1 MASLHCATNPTITYR
16 KQVCMWQTYLRP
28 TSIAETLALL
38 HSHRDKARI
47 VSGGTD
53 VLLEVQQ
60 GIKQTSTLIDITA
73 LSDLKYVRM
82 ENGVLHLG
90 ALTTHND
97 VLRSQAC
104 QQYALPLFQ
113 ACLEVGAPQIRTRG
127 TLAGNVITASPA
139 NDTITPLMALDAE
152 LVLLS
157 SNGERIVPLRDF
169 YLGVRRTCCQP
180 DELVREIRLPAIT
193 EKQRSLFIKSGLRR
207 AQAISLLNIAFV
219 LTLDDNERI
228 TDAKITLG
236 CLAPTIVHASQA
248 ETYLKGKQLD
258 ATVCDEA
265 GKLACMDVRPI
276 DDVRAT
282 ASYRL
287 TTLASLVSHGLQ
299 SLASQQEIPIEQP
312 ITLETP
318 YAEDTPDPEFHD
330 IIETHIN
337 GQAYTLVDAQRKTL
351 LNALRENAELTG
363 TKEGCAEG
371 ECGACT
377 VWLNGQ
383 AVMSCLVPA
392 PQAHGAAITTIE
404 GLAHGEH
411 LHPLQ
416 QSFIDAAAVQCGFCI
431 PGMLMAG
438 AKLLDERTQPDTEQ
452 IRTALSGN
460 ICRCTGYRKIID
472 AVLMAG
478 GGQDGE

>member
-1 MASLHCATNPTITYR
+1 
-16 KQVCMWQTYLRP
+16 MWQTYLRP
-28 TSIAETLALL
+28 SSIAETLALL
-38 HSHRDKARI
+38 DSYKDRARI

-53 VLLEVQQ
+53 VLLELQQ
-60 GIKQTSTLIDITA
+60 GIKRTATLIDITG
-73 LSDLKYVRM
+73 LSALKYVRM
-82 ENGVLHLG
+82 EKGVLHLG
-90 ALTTHND
+90 GLTTHND
-97 VLRSQAC
+97 VLRSAEC

-152 LVLLS
+152 LVLVS
-157 SNGERIVPLRDF
+157 SSGERVVPLRDF
-169 YLGVRRTCCQP
+169 YLGVRRTLCRA
-180 DELVREIRLPAIT
+180 DELVREIRLPALT
-193 EKQRSLFIKSGLRR
+193 DKQRSLFIKSGLRR

-219 LTLDDNERI
+219 LTMDDDECI
-228 TDAKITLG
+228 SDARITLG

-258 ATVCDEA
+258 RTICDEA

-276 DDVRAT
+276 GDVRAT

-287 TTLASLVSHGLQ
+287 TTLATLVSYGLQ
-299 SLASQQEIPIEQP
+299 RLTNRKESPLEQP

-318 YAEDTPDPEFHD
+318 CEDTQSTDFHD
-330 IIETHIN
+330 VIETHIN
-337 GQAYTLVDAQRKTL
+337 GRNYVLVDAQRKTL
-351 LNALRENAELTG
+351 LNALRENAGLTG

-392 PQAHGAAITTIE
+392 PQAHGATVTTIE
-404 GLAHGEH
+404 GLADGEQ

-416 QSFIDAAAVQCGFCI
+416 QAFIDSAAVQCGFCI

-438 AKLLDERTQPDTEQ
+438 AKLLDEREQPDVEQ

-460 ICRCTGYRKIID
+460 ICRCTGYRKILD
-472 AVLMAG
+472 AVLVV

>member
-1 MASLHCATNPTITYR
+1 
-16 KQVCMWQTYLRP
+16 MWQTYLRP
-28 TSIAETLALL
+28 SSIAETLALL
-38 HSHRDKARI
+38 ESYKDKARI

-53 VLLEVQQ
+53 VLLELQQ
-60 GIKQTSTLIDITA
+60 GIKRTETLIDISG
-73 LSDLKYVRM
+73 LSALKYVRV
-82 ENGVLHLG
+82 EKGVLHLG
-90 ALTTHND
+90 GLTTHND
-97 VLRSQAC
+97 VLRSREC

-152 LVLLS
+152 LVLAS
-157 SNGERIVPLRDF
+157 SGGERVVPLRDF
-169 YLGVRRTCCQP
+169 YLGVRRTLCRP
-180 DELVREIRLPAIT
+180 DELVREIRMPVLT
-193 EKQRSLFIKSGLRR
+193 DKQRSLFIKSGLRR

-219 LTLDDNERI
+219 LTMDDDGRI
-228 TDAKITLG
+228 SEAKITLG
-236 CLAPTIVHASQA
+236 CLAPTIVHASQT
-248 ETYLKGKQLD
+248 ERYLKGKQLD
-258 ATVCDEA
+258 TATCDEA

-276 DDVRAT
+276 GDVRAT

-287 TTLASLVSHGLQ
+287 TTLATLVSYGLQ
-299 SLASQQEIPIEQP
+299 RIASGKESPLEQP
-312 ITLETP
+312 IMLETP
-318 YAEDTPDPEFHD
+318 YEDTQSTDFHD
-330 IIETHIN
+330 VIETHIN
-337 GQAYTLVDAQRKTL
+337 GRDYVLVDAQRKTL

-392 PQAHGAAITTIE
+392 PQAHGATITTIE
-404 GLAHGEH
+404 GLADGEQ

-416 QSFIDAAAVQCGFCI
+416 QAFIDSAAVQCGFCI

-438 AKLLDERTQPDTEQ
+438 AKLLDERKQPDVEQ

-472 AVLMAG
+472 AVLVV